1 MCPTPFSFGS
11 YVGLSRFGPLAR
23 LTGFFIASFQA
34 VAKDG
39 PILQSRSIV
48 FGDR

>member
-1 MCPTPFSFGS
+1 MIRPVLGISLVS
-11 YVGLSRFGPLAR
+11 Q
-23 LTGFFIASFQA
+23 GFFIASFQA